1 MPKELV
7 ELTMFNRGTICNP
20 SVTDIPLEAAS
31 DSLNIDPIAE
41 DGRLKGIPG
50 DERLQ
55 YDMGHEKNALL
66 QNTTDPTKHDLISY
80 KKSNNTIYKAEDIYI
95 NTGSTLESSLGTLTS
110 SNDEVSM
117 QVMEGAVYL
126 GQGTSTGEDPQW
138 IGRLDHGQ
146 FGVDATNELSMV

>member
-55 YDMGHEKNALL
+55 YDMGHEKNVLL
-66 QNTTDPTKHDLISY
+66 QNSTDPTKLDLISY
-80 KKSNNTIYKAEDIYI
+80 KKSNNTMYK
-95 NTGSTLESSLGTLTS
+95 GG
-110 SNDEVSM
+110 
-117 QVMEGAVYL
+117 
-126 GQGTSTGEDPQW
+126 
-138 IGRLDHGQ
+138 GQ
-146 FGVDATNELSMV
+146 FNINQHLALPTVKYSG